1 MLKYIKCENYGR
13 CLNMKLKLI
22 KFLTII
28 MLIILGGLMF
38 AQDGYIVKIMDRKID
53 PNVEVT
59 IYEDEIVT
67 FIENY
72 SLFNSLFPNPIG
84 FRMPMT
90 EEVFQFESNI
100 AKNLKNAE
108 TREIWIEDYISAKL
122 FYIEANLQ
130 NKKAKKE
137 KDQVYSENN
146 LNNRK
151 KQFEDYLKLKI
162 PERVYLINVL
172 LEKIKKNP
180 TEKEKRNGIIE
191 LKKSY
196 ADQWHTQ
203 LSNMPQL
210 KQVPQNK
217 IRELA
222 ESFAKEKQAEE
233 ILEKEIK
240 KIRGSKSIRKGR
252 NDPFNVEID
261 SVQEFT
267 EEDVEKAFKGYLN
280 LTIYIYMGG
289 MGEEGYNEL
298 LNNKDTK
305 EMFIDEYIGYHLLK
319 KKMEKEGQYDKR
331 IINNYIKRCTN
342 YFNMN
347 FINIKYTLK
356 YILPMV
362 QEKVTP
368 DVLKSVITKLENSDE
383 YSGYIDQNTR
393 KLDPSQKEE
402 WLEQFAQRLIYQNL
416 VLNLKGE
423 EVERLRDA
431 YVIET
436 NY

>member
-1 MLKYIKCENYGR
+1 
-13 CLNMKLKLI
+13 MKLKLI